1 MKLIIAIVRPDKLE
15 AVQNAL
21 DAKEIHLMTVS
32 NVYGCGSQRGYTET
46 FRGGSIPI
54 RLLPK
59 VKLEV
64 AVNENFV
71 ERAISAIQGAARS
84 EGSGK
89 IGDGKIFVLNL
100 DACVRIRTGETGNVA
115 IGP

>member
-1 MKLIIAIVRPDKLE
+1 MKYIVAIIRPEKLE

-59 VKLEV
+59 MKLEI

-71 ERAISAIQGAARS
+71 QATVDAIAKAARS
-84 EGSGK
+84 EPGK
-89 IGDGKIFVLNL
+89 IGDGKIFILPMEG
-100 DACVRIRTGETGNVA
+100 CVRIRTGETGGVA